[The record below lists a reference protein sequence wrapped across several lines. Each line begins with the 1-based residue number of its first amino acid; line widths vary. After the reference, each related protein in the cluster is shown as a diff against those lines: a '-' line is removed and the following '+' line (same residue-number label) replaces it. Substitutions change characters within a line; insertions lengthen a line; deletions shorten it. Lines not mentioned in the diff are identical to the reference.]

1 MDDSA
6 IKNTAQNLGM
16 ETSDVEAVIN
26 EFMLQLHRAQH
37 ERNEMKGGDYLGNSQ
52 IGALFRTMP
61 RQAFFHFLG
70 FYEFMQRDQ
79 AEWEPGYVH
88 EFISRLAPRCEWLP
102 HSHQMNGWAKGNYW
116 MGR

>member
-37 ERNEMKGGDYLGNSQ
+37 ERNESKSGDYLGEGQ
-52 IGALFRTMP
+52 IATLFRAMP

-70 FYEFMQRDQ
+70 FYEYMQRSQ
-79 AEWEPGYVH
+79 AEWERGYADEH
-88 EFISRLAPRCEWLP
+88 LARLAPRSEWLP
-102 HSHQMNGWAKGNYW
+102 YSHQMNGWAKGNYW